1 MEMKKTVF
9 ITEDE
14 VMTSMMIK
22 EYLEMQ
28 GFEVLRPSVSGEDAV
43 QRVLVEKPDAVL
55 MDIRL
60 AGAIDG
66 IEAAAEIRQELNIP
80 IIFMSGYSSED
91 YSERLAMVQSDGF
104 LSKPLILRN
113 LNNVLRSALKM

>member
-66 IEAAAEIRQELNIP
+66 IEAAAEIRRE
-80 IIFMSGYSSED
+80 GGG
-91 YSERLAMVQSDGF
+91 R
-104 LSKPLILRN
+104 R
-113 LNNVLRSALKM
+113 